1 MNKKL
6 ATIAV
11 IGIMMGLIMSG
22 AGVAGIVQPISAKIA
37 LESGSVTLGM
47 VNNSSFLTPIGISYT
62 INPMYSPFYRLY
74 PPILRHDHD
83 STIE

>member
-47 VNNSSFLTPIGISYT
+47 VNNSSFLTSIGVSYA

-74 PPILRHDHD
+74 SPIFRQDHD